1 MINAHND
8 MRVLWNVP
16 MDKTIDS
23 IDTSRTVVITGS
35 TLGTVWKLIWSAIGL
50 LVAGGLA
57 VLLMTRLLT
66 APPSSGGPDYFFM
79 AMGYFFVF
87 LFALIVIVCTGNIF
101 QCRKFLKIS
110 DNVLTLTPDGIRDQR
125 VLEEFVP
132 WRAVKSV
139 RTVEH
144 EPDYYVAPQGPGR
157 VTPVRRV
164 MMDVVLD
171 LDPALVSQTFKAQA
185 HLSDIFG
192 AFGHRL
198 PIKDT
203 RPWMTFTIDLWRL
216 KNINASALYDICD
229 AYATAA
235 RGKRAA

>member
-1 MINAHND
+1 
-8 MRVLWNVP
+8 
-16 MDKTIDS
+16 
-23 IDTSRTVVITGS
+23 
-35 TLGTVWKLIWSAIGL
+35 
-50 LVAGGLA
+50 
-57 VLLMTRLLT
+57 
-66 APPSSGGPDYFFM
+66 
-79 AMGYFFVF
+79 
-87 LFALIVIVCTGNIF
+87 VCTGNIF

-110 DNVLTLTPDGIRDQR
+110 DNVLTITPDGIRDQR

-144 EPDYYVAPQGPGR
+144 EPDYYLAPQGPGR
-157 VTPVRRV
+157 VTPVRRA

-216 KNINASALYDICD
+216 KNINASALYDICE
-229 AYATAA
+229 AYVTTARA
-235 RGKRAA
+235 KRAA

>member
-1 MINAHND
+1 MINVHND
-8 MRVLWNVP
+8 MCALWNVQ
-16 MDKTIDS
+16 MNKTIDS
-23 IDTSRTVVITGS
+23 IDTSRTVVIAGA
-35 TLGTVWKLIWSAIGL
+35 TLGTVWRLVLSAIAL
-50 LVAGGLA
+50 FVAGGLA

-66 APPSSGGPDYFFM
+66 APPSSGGADYFFM

-101 QCRKFLKIS
+101 QCWKFLKMS
-110 DNVLTLTPDGIRDQR
+110 DNVLTITPDGIRDGR

-144 EPDYYVAPQGPGR
+144 EPDYYLAPQGPGR
-157 VTPVRRV
+157 VTPVRRA

-171 LDPALVSQTFKAQA
+171 LDPALVSQTFKTQA

-192 AFGHRL
+192 TFGHRL

-216 KNINASALYDICD
+216 KNVSASALYDICE

-235 RGKRAA
+235 QGKRAA

>member
-1 MINAHND
+1 MIKLHNN
-8 MRVLWNVP
+8 MCVLWNVQ

-23 IDTSRTVVITGS
+23 IDTSRTVLIRGS
-35 TLGTVWKLIWSAIGL
+35 TLGTAWKLVWSAIAL

-66 APPSSGGPDYFFM
+66 APPISGGADYFFM

-87 LFALIVIVCTGNIF
+87 LFALIVIVCAGNIF
-101 QCRKFLKIS
+101 QCWTFLKMS
-110 DNVLTLTPDGIRDQR
+110 DNVLTITPDGIRDRR
-125 VLEEFVP
+125 VLEEFVS

-144 EPDYYVAPQGPGR
+144 EPDYYLAPQGAGR
-157 VTPVRRV
+157 VTPVRRAA
-164 MMDVVLD
+164 MDVMLD
-171 LDPALVSQTFKAQA
+171 LDPALVSQTFKTQA

-192 AFGHRL
+192 TVGHRL
-198 PIKDT
+198 PIKNT

-216 KNINASALYDICD
+216 KNVSASALYDICE
-229 AYATAA
+229 AYAAA
-235 RGKRAA
+235 AQGKRAA